1 MHEIIEN
8 YKIREHAILGPL
20 HAQGP
25 SGLIRISHPQPERE
39 YGGPYHCCYLT
50 RRELLVDTLNY
61 WHSATFMVFET

>member
-1 MHEIIEN
+1 MHEIIGN

-25 SGLIRISHPQPERE
+25 SGLIRISYPQPERE

-50 RRELLVDTLNY
+50 RRELIDRYPELLGTSYVY
-61 WHSATFMVFET
+61 CF